1 MAAWQL
7 YIGEASAKKMAGM
20 PRLPQKRLQLS
31 LHQANCLQQ
40 LLSEGVGSSLQE
52 SLEPKIKD
60 LDMCKDWVSS
70 CCKIYCLRARQR
82 VLGGSV
88 GIV

>member
-1 MAAWQL
+1 
-7 YIGEASAKKMAGM
+7 MAGM
-20 PRLPQKRLQLS
+20 PASSTEKTAAQQLS

-82 VLGGSV
+82 VLEGSV

>member
-20 PRLPQKRLQLS
+20 PASSTEKTAA
-31 LHQANCLQQ
+31 QANCLQQ

-82 VLGGSV
+82 VPGGSV

>member
-1 MAAWQL
+1 
-7 YIGEASAKKMAGM
+7 MAGM
-20 PRLPQKRLQLS
+20 PASSTEKTAAQQLS

-40 LLSEGVGSSLQE
+40 LLSLVCLILREGVGSSLQE